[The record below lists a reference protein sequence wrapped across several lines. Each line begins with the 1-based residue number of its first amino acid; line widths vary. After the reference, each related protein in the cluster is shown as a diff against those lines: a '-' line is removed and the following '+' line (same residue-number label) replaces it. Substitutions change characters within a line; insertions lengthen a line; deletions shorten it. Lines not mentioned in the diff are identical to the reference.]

1 MSKSLSTITR
11 GIAALALSIAGL
23 AVFAGAANAVTTL
36 PTVTT
41 ATSAADGSVTVSWTT
56 PTQPVAS
63 QTISGYQIVLASAP
77 TTVLCTVASAGATS
91 CTWTPPTALGGASLS
106 VEALTNNGP
115 TGDATQTTIVAPTTA
130 APVILGGSYGAVVSN
145 GAVTVSWTPVT
156 QPLGVTLSGYK
167 VYTDAG
173 TLVGTAAATASNLT
187 VANSATGLSS
197 GSTPTFTVKAV
208 SGWGASAAS
217 SPSNSARLGTTPTA
231 PTGLVVARTA
241 AGNIKLTFTAS
252 SDNGGSTVAYTVLAN
267 GLPNSH
273 AGVPA
278 ATGTGTSITPAS
290 CLPTGCTLTV
300 GTSDG
305 NIAPGSN
312 YVYTVV
318 ATNLS
323 GLYSTVVSG
332 NNFANA
338 LLAAP
343 ASPVTHVTGTSAQLT
358 WSAVT
363 GASAYEVQ
371 LYAADG
377 ITAVGSPAV
386 VATTQAGGVAAT
398 DGYTWISLTRGTTY
412 VASVQAIDGSG
423 VLGLAAT
430 ATASIAAAAN
440 ASAPSV
446 SITSTTNSSVTAS
459 WTPPT
464 NLGGGS
470 VLAYHVRLVTCTG
483 GTDTTP
489 TGCSLGADSSTT
501 ATTKTYTGLI
511 PGQVYAVVV
520 VIENQAGTPTVSI
533 ADATALIAQEATPAT
548 GNGLSVT
555 TTVGAA
561 PSIKSIVT
569 SGANTTITWLPGSN
583 TPLTPGA
590 TTEPGYAVAG
600 WSLID
605 TSASLPTSGKTICT
619 AAQTATS
626 CTVATS
632 ALSNGSVLKITTID
646 ASGYT
651 VTQSAAGTTVTGA
664 AAPTLVT
671 SHQDAVSGV
680 TTVWWTYSYDAQAAL
695 NGYTKYYSNKMP
707 VNSFLATA
715 LLSNGTTITATATN
729 ASPFV
734 TFPYQGTSISI
745 VSITVQAV
753 GALASSAVATAVNA
767 FSAAVPASGPGS
779 VTAPTNPTTLT
790 ATSQTYSWAA
800 ATTGYAG
807 VSGSTTALPT
817 IYVATLTS
825 AAGQVQTC
833 TTSTTSCTFAGLVV
847 SVKYTF
853 SVTATNYLGAN
864 TTAVTSSATTAGV
877 PDAPTISSITGLTAT
892 TLTVAIG
899 APANTGG
906 LPLTGYTVFKG
917 ATMALL
923 LTAIATGTTAADSCS
938 GATINGTST
947 SCTISSLTQG
957 TSYYVAVY
965 AKNTAGTSATYAI
978 SSGTT
983 LGVPGAPTA
992 VTAVATKGYVT
1003 VSWTAPASTGGS
1015 PIVSYTVWTNDGVTS
1030 DATTRLCAAPSG
1042 VSSPTTCTF
1051 AVTANGATNSLIQ
1064 GVSYKFKVEAI
1075 NALGSSLYSSY
1086 SSYVV
1091 AANAPAAPTAVVY
1104 GSTTGGLQVA
1114 WTPAYDSVTSASGA
1128 STTSGSNVIT
1138 LSAAACTA
1146 ILMPYNSPIVGTA
1159 ITSTSFPA
1167 GTYITSMSTT
1177 MSGTPSSCSAGTIT
1191 VSNAANATATAA
1203 LTISLPGYS
1212 NGAPVTGYKVTA
1224 VGSDG
1229 KTLTASTSVVKN
1241 DAGLIT
1247 TSGTNAVVAGTS
1259 SSATYT
1265 VYVSAI
1271 NAVGSTQSAVG
1282 QAGSAPNAPG
1292 TVWVNKTST
1301 GVTVAWTS
1309 GGSNDSLPVSYL
1321 VVGTG
1326 TDGTTTSAAAAGT
1339 SATLTGF
1346 GLTPGV
1352 TYTYSVYATN
1362 AAGSSVATT
1371 QTAANTVASTLATTA
1386 PTVSVID
1393 AAGFGTEQLT
1403 VQFSGPVQKTVVNL
1417 ANAAAAG
1424 SSATAHSVDVTDTT
1438 LADYTYMSI
1447 GDAVS
1452 CHTGATCNLTAGSY
1466 ISAFTAGVSFTI
1478 TNAAPVVTTAAQ
1490 AAGSIDLTY
1499 IARLPITS
1507 FTANAVGSDGSKGSC
1522 TTYVVTNGAANDTTS
1537 APSAMCVIADLGD
1550 NVAYTITG
1558 TYTTSTGVSKT
1569 SAAVVASTSVNAL
1582 AIDYP
1587 VVTSMTSTTGMS
1599 AVTGALSDT
1608 IVINWSPATSTGGDV
1623 QLGYFVTLTDTTT
1636 TPNTRYVCPTVL
1648 TTTSTTCTFTGLSSA
1663 GDTFIAEV
1671 DATYLASGSIGSAS
1685 VALVPSS
1692 YFVNVNA
1699 VTNPTGVFTSTAL
1712 PSAPSITAM
1721 TPVAN
1726 NTIAVSW
1733 LASTDV
1739 GSTTTSNG
1747 TTITGYTAYAI
1758 SAAGSVLSCTAAVTA
1773 SSCNI
1778 AGILDQAAYSVFVVA
1793 NSAVGDA
1800 RNAFLVAY
1808 AASAAYLVPNSSW
1821 TSISSVQTFNTGGST
1836 TVWSVPSGVTISST
1850 TSAAPGALTIVWSA
1864 PSKASNMPV
1873 SSYTVTAT
1881 NSVSGAVSSCAA
1893 VVGTALTCTVTG
1905 LANATTYTVSV
1916 TATNALGD
1924 GPATVLTGIKTMSV
1938 SLAGAPTITGV
1949 LSTATGLAITWTA
1962 PATTG
1967 GYPVLGYVVTA
1978 TDALSTQQYTCPVNS
1993 TYGIVLAPAVS
2004 CPINGLVVGNTYS
2017 ISVQAATAAGVGA
2030 KATQTATFRG
2040 VNPEPVMATFL
2051 AVTAKQKSVSA
2062 LSPAAKTALSGL
2074 ISSTNDGAQITVTG
2088 YGTTKAIALARA
2100 NAAAN
2105 YLFNNGAAVHV
2116 TINSVISKTVKT
2128 ALVTVT
2134 SN

>member
-23 AVFAGAANAVTTL
+23 AVFAGAANAVDNTL

-156 QPLGVTLSGYK
+156 QPLGVTLSGYN

-267 GLPNSH
+267 GLPNSL

-300 GTSDG
+300 GTSNG

-332 NNFANA
+332 NNFVNA

-343 ASPVTHVTGTSAQLT
+343 ATPALTPTGTSAQLT
-358 WSAVT
+358 WAAVT
-363 GASAYEVQ
+363 GASAYKVQ

-386 VATTQAGGVAAT
+386 VASAT
-398 DGYTWISLTRGTTY
+398 GGYTWISLTRGTTY

-483 GTDTTP
+483 GTDTAP
-489 TGCSLGADSSTT
+489 TGCSLGDDSSTT

-533 ADATALIAQEATPAT
+533 ANSNELIAQEATPLT

-651 VTQSAAGTTVTGA
+651 VTQSATGTTVTGA

-695 NGYTKYYSNKMP
+695 NGYTKYYSNQMP

-753 GALASSAVATAVNA
+753 GALASSAVATAVPA
-767 FSAAVPASGPGS
+767 SSAAVPASGPGS

-800 ATTGYAG
+800 ASTGYAG
-807 VSGSTTALPT
+807 VGGSTTALPT

-833 TTSTTSCTFAGLVV
+833 TTAALSCTFAGLVV

-923 LTAIATGTTAADSCS
+923 LAAIGNGTSAADSCS

-1015 PIVSYTVWTNDGVTS
+1015 PIMSYTVWTSDGVTK

-1051 AVTANGATNSLIQ
+1051 AVTADGATHSLIQ
-1064 GVSYKFKVEAI
+1064 GVSYEFKVAAN

-1114 WTPAYDSVTSASGA
+1114 WTPAYDLVGVVASGGA
-1128 STTSGSNVIT
+1128 STTYGSNVIT
-1138 LSAAACTA
+1138 LDGTACTT

-1177 MSGTPSSCSAGTIT
+1177 INISGDCTGGSIT
-1191 VSNAANATATAA
+1191 VSNAATAAGTATAA

-1212 NGAPVTGYKVTA
+1212 NGAPVTGYQVTA

-1247 TSGTNAVVAGTS
+1247 SSGTNAVVAGTS

-1282 QAGSAPNAPG
+1282 GAGSAPNAPG

-1309 GGSNDSLPVSYL
+1309 GNPVDSLPVSYL

-1362 AAGSSVATT
+1362 AAGSSAATT

-1386 PTVSVID
+1386 PTVSVIN
-1393 AAGFGTEQLT
+1393 AAKFGTEQLT

-1417 ANAAAAG
+1417 ANAAAAAFSG
-1424 SSATAHSVDVTDTT
+1424 TAKSVVVTDTT

-1452 CHTGATCNLTAGSY
+1452 CHTSGSCHLTTGSY

-1478 TNAAPVVTTAAQ
+1478 TNTALVVTTANQ
-1490 AAGSIDLTY
+1490 AAGDIDLTY

-1569 SAAVVASTSVNAL
+1569 SAAVVASTSVNAD
-1582 AIDYP
+1582 AINYP
-1587 VVTSMTSTTGMS
+1587 VVTSMTSTTVMS

-1636 TPNTRYVCPTVL
+1636 TTTYVCPTVL

-1663 GDTFIAEV
+1663 GDTFTAEV
-1671 DATYLASGSIGSAS
+1671 DATYLASGSIGSEE
-1685 VALVPSS
+1685 VANVPSS

-1733 LASTDV
+1733 LASTNV

-1793 NSAVGDA
+1793 DSAVGDA

-1821 TSISSVQTFNTGGST
+1821 TSISSVKTFNTGGST

-1938 SLAGAPTITGV
+1938 SLAGAPTISGV
-1949 LSTATGLAITWTA
+1949 LSTATGLAITWAA

-1978 TDALSTQQYTCPVNS
+1978 TDALTTQQYTCPVNA
-1993 TYGIVLAPAVS
+1993 TYGIVLAPAVT

-2030 KATQTATFRG
+2030 KATQTATFTG

-2062 LSPAAKTALSGL
+2062 LSPAAKTALNNL
-2074 ISSTNDGAQITVTG
+2074 ISDTNDGAKITVTG

-2105 YLFNNGAAVHV
+2105 YLFRNGAAVHV
-2116 TINSVISKTVKT
+2116 TIKTVISKTVKT

>member
-1 MSKSLSTITR
+1 MLFR
-11 GIAALALSIAGL
+11 
-23 AVFAGAANAVTTL
+23 
-36 PTVTT
+36 
-41 ATSAADGSVTVSWTT
+41 
-56 PTQPVAS
+56 
-63 QTISGYQIVLASAP
+63 
-77 TTVLCTVASAGATS
+77 
-91 CTWTPPTALGGASLS
+91 
-106 VEALTNNGP
+106 
-115 TGDATQTTIVAPTTA
+115 
-130 APVILGGSYGAVVSN
+130 
-145 GAVTVSWTPVT
+145 
-156 QPLGVTLSGYK
+156 
-167 VYTDAG
+167 
-173 TLVGTAAATASNLT
+173 
-187 VANSATGLSS
+187 
-197 GSTPTFTVKAV
+197 
-208 SGWGASAAS
+208 
-217 SPSNSARLGTTPTA
+217 
-231 PTGLVVARTA
+231 
-241 AGNIKLTFTAS
+241 
-252 SDNGGSTVAYTVLAN
+252 
-267 GLPNSH
+267 
-273 AGVPA
+273 
-278 ATGTGTSITPAS
+278 
-290 CLPTGCTLTV
+290 
-300 GTSDG
+300 
-305 NIAPGSN
+305 SN

-332 NNFANA
+332 NNFVNA

-343 ASPVTHVTGTSAQLT
+343 ASPATTVTGTSAQLT
-358 WSAVT
+358 WTAVAN
-363 GASAYEVQ
+363 ASAYKVQ

-386 VATTQAGGVAAT
+386 VATT
-398 DGYTWISLTRGTTY
+398 GYTWISLTRGTTY

-533 ADATALIAQEATPAT
+533 ADATALIAQEATPGT

-753 GALASSAVATAVNA
+753 GALASSAVATAVIA
-767 FSAAVPASGPGS
+767 SSAAVPASGPGS

-807 VSGSTTALPT
+807 SGSTTALPT

-917 ATMALL
+917 ATMAALL
-923 LTAIATGTTAADSCS
+923 AAITSNTADSCS
-938 GATINGTST
+938 AATINGTST

-965 AKNTAGTSATYAI
+965 ATNTAGTSATYAI

-1015 PIVSYTVWTNDGVTS
+1015 PIMSYTVWTNDGYTS

-1051 AVTANGATNSLIQ
+1051 AVTAYGATNSLIQ
-1064 GVSYKFKVEAI
+1064 GVSYKFKVRAN

-1086 SSYVV
+1086 TSYVV

-1114 WTPAYDSVTSASGA
+1114 WTPAYDSVAVGSAGGA

-1138 LSAAACTA
+1138 LNGVACGP
-1146 ILMPYNSPIVGTA
+1146 ILLSYNSPIVGTA

-1177 MSGTPSSCSAGTIT
+1177 MAGSACTGGTIT
-1191 VSNAANATATAA
+1191 VSNAATTTATAA

-1212 NGAPVTGYKVTA
+1212 NGAPVTGYQVTA

-1282 QAGSAPNAPG
+1282 SAGSTPNAPG

-1309 GGSNDSLPVSYL
+1309 GASVDSLPVSYL

-1362 AAGSSVATT
+1362 AAGSSAATT

-1386 PTVSVID
+1386 PTVSVIN
-1393 AAGFGTEQLT
+1393 AAAFGTEQLT

-1417 ANAAAAG
+1417 ANAAAAVY
-1424 SSATAHSVDVTDTT
+1424 SASATSVLVADTT

-1452 CHTGATCNLTAGSY
+1452 CHTPAACHLTAGSY

-1478 TNAAPVVTTAAQ
+1478 TNAAAVVTAVNQ
-1490 AAGSIDLTY
+1490 AAGDIDLTY

-1569 SAAVVASTSVNAL
+1569 SAAVVASTSVYAL

-1587 VVTSMTSTTGMS
+1587 VVTSMTSTTVMS

-1623 QLGYFVTLTDTTT
+1623 QLGYFVTLTDTTSG
-1636 TPNTRYVCPTVL
+1636 NTYVCPTVL

-1663 GDTFIAEV
+1663 GDAFTAEV
-1671 DATYLASGSIGSAS
+1671 DATYLASGSIGSAL
-1685 VALVPSS
+1685 VANVASS

-1712 PSAPSITAM
+1712 PGAPSITAM

-1739 GSTTTSNG
+1739 GSTTTSYG

-1808 AASAAYLVPNSSW
+1808 AASAAYLVPNISW
-1821 TSISSVQTFNTGGST
+1821 TSISSGKTFNTGGST

-1938 SLAGAPTITGV
+1938 SLAGAPTISGV
-1949 LSTATGLAITWTA
+1949 LSTATGLAITWAA

-1993 TYGIVLAPAVS
+1993 TYGIVLAPAVT

-2074 ISSTNDGAQITVTG
+2074 ISSTNDGAQITIAG

-2116 TINSVISKTVKT
+2116 TIQSVISKTVKT